1 MTQEQKLDAWAEREL
16 KRNIDSI
23 IIDDGTGSLVVFGK
37 YRIQPQGT
45 RFQVST
51 WDKAIH
57 LFSTKKTAM
66 SWCTTD
72 HQQQYNLSNQI
83 LVLDRKKQ
91 ALAADIYCRQAI
103 GERGRTDFFYVFFIF
118 FFFF

>member
-91 ALAADIYCRQAI
+91 SLAADIYCRQAI
-103 GERGRTDFFYVFFIF
+103 GERG
-118 FFFF
+118 

>member
-1 MTQEQKLDAWAEREL
+1 MNQSQKLDAWAEREL

-37 YRIQPQGT
+37 YCIQSKDT

-51 WDKAIH
+51 WDKTIH
-57 LFSTKKTAM
+57 SFSTKKTAM

-72 HQQQYNLSNQI
+72 HQQH
-83 LVLDRKKQ
+83 
-91 ALAADIYCRQAI
+91 
-103 GERGRTDFFYVFFIF
+103 
-118 FFFF
+118 